1 MRLIDADK
9 AIKEY
14 EETRQKLI
22 EMDADLFRE
31 EIDELDYIIRQFKL
45 QPTAYDVEAVVRELG
60 ELFNAYLENVLIQRE
75 REERHYVNA
84 MHIFEKTI
92 EIVERGGRNE

>member
-1 MRLIDADK
+1 MSRLIDADK
-9 AIKEY
+9 
-14 EETRQKLI
+14 LI
-22 EMDADLFRE
+22 EHMKRQCVDNCLRCDWLTILTNE
-31 EIDELDYIIRQFKL
+31 PYCGLIDN

-75 REERHYVNA
+75 REGRHYVNA